1 MLCKKQSAIIIINN
15 KQSNLLS
22 INWLRPFLKRINSG
36 STPIF
41 ENR

>member
-1 MLCKKQSAIIIINN
+1 MIKN
-15 KQSNLLS
+15 KQSNLLLKKLTPAP
-22 INWLRPFLKRINSG
+22 LRLFLRNINSD